1 MICNGIKMPVTPQ
14 DAATVIL
21 LRPSLKKN
29 AGSFEVLMVL
39 RHPNSKFVPD
49 SYVFPGGCLDQED
62 CLPEMENLCTGIDLK
77 QAQAVLHDMS
87 SREKALGAWVAGIRE
102 TFEEVGLLLAYRGDK
117 TIVSFNSEDVGQR
130 FRTYRKKL
138 QTGERALKTILQNEG
153 LTLAADHLHYFSH
166 WITPEL
172 LSLRYDVRF
181 FIAEAPIHQKA
192 IHDGIELTRHVWLT
206 PQEILDG
213 YNRHKFNMVVPT
225 LVTIEELAN
234 YQTIADA
241 INETEKKEINAILT
255 VMREE
260 NGKIIEYM
268 PDGRVF
274 KNMPPSV
281 L

>member
-1 MICNGIKMPVTPQ
+1 MLVTPH

-21 LRPSLKKN
+21 LRPSLKKDV
-29 AGSFEVLMVL
+29 GSFEVLMVL

-62 CLPEMENLCTGIDLK
+62 CLPEMENLCTGMTLTE
-77 QAQAVLHDMS
+77 AQAVFHDMS
-87 SREKALGAWVAGIRE
+87 LKDKALGAWVAGIRE
-102 TFEEVGLLLAYRGDK
+102 TFEEVGLLLAYRSDN
-117 TIVSFNSEDVGQR
+117 TLISFDSEDVRQR
-130 FRTYRKKL
+130 FRAYRKKI
-138 QTGERALKTILQNEG
+138 QAGELTLKTILEHEG
-153 LTLAADHLHYFSH
+153 LTLAADRLHYFSH

-181 FIAEAPIHQKA
+181 FIAEAPPHQKA

-206 PQEILDG
+206 PQEILEG
-213 YNRHKFNMVVPT
+213 YNRYKFNMVVPT
-225 LVTIEELAN
+225 LMTIEELAH
-234 YQTIADA
+234 YKTIADA
-241 INETEKKEINAILT
+241 ITATDKKEINAILT
-255 VMREE
+255 IMRKEKGE
-260 NGKIIEYM
+260 IVEYM

>member
-1 MICNGIKMPVTPQ
+1 MPVIPY

-21 LRPSLKKN
+21 LRPSLKKDG
-29 AGSFEVLMVL
+29 GSFEVLMVL

-49 SYVFPGGCLDQED
+49 SYVFPGGCLDKED
-62 CLPEMENLCTGIDLK
+62 CFPEMENLCTGMTLK
-77 QAQAVLHDMS
+77 EAQAVFHDMS
-87 SREKALGAWVAGIRE
+87 LKDKALGAWVAGIRE
-102 TFEEVGLLLAYRGDK
+102 TFEEVGLLLAYRSDN
-117 TIVSFNSEDVGQR
+117 TLIAFDSEDVRQR
-130 FRTYRKKL
+130 FRAYRKKI
-138 QTGERALKTILQNEG
+138 QTGEFTLKTVLEHEE
-153 LTLAADHLHYFSH
+153 LTLAADRLHYFSH

-181 FIAEAPIHQKA
+181 FIAEAPLHQKA

-206 PQEILDG
+206 PQEILEG

-225 LVTIEELAN
+225 LVTIEELAH
-234 YQTIADA
+234 YKTIADA
-241 INETEKKEINAILT
+241 ITATEKKEINAILT
-255 VMREE
+255 IMRKEKGE
-260 NGKIIEYM
+260 IVEYM

>member
-1 MICNGIKMPVTPQ
+1 MHVTPH

-21 LRPSLKKN
+21 LRPSLKKDG
-29 AGSFEVLMVL
+29 GSFEVLMVL

-62 CLPEMENLCTGIDLK
+62 CLPEMENLCTGMTLK
-77 QAQAVLHDMS
+77 EAQTVFHDMS
-87 SREKALGAWVAGIRE
+87 LKDKALGAWVAGIRE
-102 TFEEVGLLLAYRGDK
+102 TFEEVGLLLAYRSDN
-117 TIVSFNSEDVGQR
+117 TLIAFDSEDVRQR
-130 FRTYRKKL
+130 FRAYRKKI
-138 QTGERALKTILQNEG
+138 QAGELTLKTILEHEG
-153 LTLAADHLHYFSH
+153 LTLAADRLHYFSH

-181 FIAEAPIHQKA
+181 FIAEAPPHQKA

-206 PQEILDG
+206 PREILEG

-225 LVTIEELAN
+225 LMTIEELAH
-234 YQTIADA
+234 YKTVADA
-241 INETEKKEINAILT
+241 IIATDKKEINAILT
-255 VMREE
+255 IMRKEKGE
-260 NGKIIEYM
+260 LVEYM

>member
-1 MICNGIKMPVTPQ
+1 MLVTPH

-21 LRPSLKKN
+21 LRPSLKKDG
-29 AGSFEVLMVL
+29 GSFEVLMVL
-39 RHPNSKFVPD
+39 RHPDSKFVPD

-62 CLPEMENLCTGIDLK
+62 CLPEMENLCTGMTLK
-77 QAQAVLHDMS
+77 EAQTVFHDMS
-87 SREKALGAWVAGIRE
+87 LKDKALGAWVAGIRE
-102 TFEEVGLLLAYRGDK
+102 TFEEVGLLLAYRSDN
-117 TIVSFNSEDVGQR
+117 TLIAFDSEDVRQR
-130 FRTYRKKL
+130 FRAYRKKI
-138 QTGERALKTILQNEG
+138 QAGELTLKTILEHEG
-153 LTLAADHLHYFSH
+153 LTLAADRLHYFSH

-181 FIAEAPIHQKA
+181 FIAEAPPHQKA

-206 PQEILDG
+206 PREILEG

-225 LVTIEELAN
+225 LMTIEELAH
-234 YQTIADA
+234 YKTVADA
-241 INETEKKEINAILT
+241 ITATDKKEINAILT
-255 VMREE
+255 IMRKEKGE
-260 NGKIIEYM
+260 LVEYM

>member
-1 MICNGIKMPVTPQ
+1 MLVTPH

-21 LRPSLKKN
+21 LRPSLKKDG
-29 AGSFEVLMVL
+29 GSFEVLMVL
-39 RHPNSKFVPD
+39 RHPDSKFVPD

-62 CLPEMENLCTGIDLK
+62 CLPEMENLCTGMTLK
-77 QAQAVLHDMS
+77 EAQTVFHDMS
-87 SREKALGAWVAGIRE
+87 LKDKALGAWVAGIRE
-102 TFEEVGLLLAYRGDK
+102 TFEEVGLLLAYRSDN
-117 TIVSFNSEDVGQR
+117 TLIAFDSEDVRQR
-130 FRTYRKKL
+130 FRAYRKKI
-138 QTGERALKTILQNEG
+138 QAGELTLKTILEHEG
-153 LTLAADHLHYFSH
+153 LTLAADRLHYFSH

-181 FIAEAPIHQKA
+181 FIAEAPPHQKA

-206 PQEILDG
+206 PREILEG

-225 LVTIEELAN
+225 LVTIEELAH
-234 YQTIADA
+234 YKTVADA
-241 INETEKKEINAILT
+241 IIATDKKEINAILT
-255 VMREE
+255 IMRKEKGE
-260 NGKIIEYM
+260 LVEYM

>member
-1 MICNGIKMPVTPQ
+1 MHVTPH

-21 LRPSLKKN
+21 LRPSLKKDR
-29 AGSFEVLMVL
+29 GSFEVLMVL

-62 CLPEMENLCTGIDLK
+62 CLPEMENLCTGMTLTE
-77 QAQAVLHDMS
+77 AQAVFHDMS
-87 SREKALGAWVAGIRE
+87 LKDKALGAWVAGIRE
-102 TFEEVGLLLAYRGDK
+102 TFEEVGLLLAYRGDN
-117 TIVSFNSEDVGQR
+117 TLITFDSEDVRQR
-130 FRTYRKKL
+130 FRAYRKKI
-138 QTGERALKTILQNEG
+138 QTGELTLKTVLEHEG
-153 LTLAADHLHYFSH
+153 LTLAADRLHYFSH

-181 FIAEAPIHQKA
+181 FIAEAPLHQKA

-206 PQEILDG
+206 PQEILEG

-225 LVTIEELAN
+225 LVTIEELAH
-234 YQTIADA
+234 YKTIADA
-241 INETEKKEINAILT
+241 IDATEKKEINAILT
-255 VMREE
+255 VMRKEKGE
-260 NGKIIEYM
+260 IVEYM

-281 L
+281 P